1 MEQVYLEDGSQE
13 EVLQLLVSVVDAQ
26 LLEAVD
32 LP

>member
-1 MEQVYLEDGSQE
+1 MHLEDGSQE
-13 EVLQLLVSVVDAQ
+13 EVLQLLIGVVDAQ